1 MSSIT
6 STQSTQQTE
15 MSVSSAIRGPCGL
28 APETKD
34 SRSAQGSLESAVNP
48 FAVVAKVNLLWDNG
62 STISYSYFG
71 GTKNQQAAVDLVAPE
86 WTWFANLTLQR
97 KADND
102 RAALIRI
109 TFDPNG
115 GSWSSIGKGALRIKD
130 GKPTMN
136 L

>member
-1 MSSIT
+1 MSSKTTI
-6 STQSTQQTE
+6 STQQTV
-15 MSVSSAIRGPCGL
+15 SVSSTIQGPCGL
-28 APETKD
+28 APETED
-34 SRSAQGSLESAVNP
+34 TRTPQSSLESGANA
-48 FAVVAKVNLLWDNG
+48 FAIVAKVNLLWDNG

-71 GTKNQQAAVDLVAPE
+71 GTKNQQAAVDLAAPE